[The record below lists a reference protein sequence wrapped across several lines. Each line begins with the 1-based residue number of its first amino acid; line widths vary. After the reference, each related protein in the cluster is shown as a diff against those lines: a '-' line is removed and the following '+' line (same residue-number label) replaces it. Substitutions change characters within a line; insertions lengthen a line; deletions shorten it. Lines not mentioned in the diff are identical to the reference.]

1 MNFLNKLLEFLQS
14 SSGENSS
21 KRLVWIGSSIALI
34 YEFFRAMNQLIESGH
49 PSDAVDLFNYF
60 MIFVAI
66 SGGLVTIEVVQKII
80 ELVANI
86 KYNKQPTNT
95 ETKL

>member
-34 YEFFRAMNQLIESGH
+34 YEFDKTMTKLIKSGH

-86 KYNKQPTNT
+86 KYSKQPTKT